1 MKQFII
7 ILLASLAVSCMQ
19 EQTLIVDFKGFEGNE
34 VEVTI
39 QDYSEYF
46 AGRKSKL
53 ARTYDLHDGKL
64 YLNLNLSQPRVV
76 HISHLDYLEANG
88 YINSRGCIELFLK
101 EGDKVAV
108 TAYNHKDH
116 ITTKVK
122 GSKINADLSIYNNII
137 RQRCGGEED
146 FYAITKEFVSSY
158 PDSAAAAFVLLN
170 IEDYQLAKQLCD
182 TLNESCFV
190 DYLGDI
196 KGHIAT
202 RAAMPTMASARLGE
216 IAPDFTVEAST
227 GEDFTLSSLRGK
239 WVVLYFCNAGDGIC
253 SLGIPKMKQY
263 YNMYKKRMEV
273 VYIESEINPKFWR
286 NTIKVYGL
294 SWTNIYTEYKTL
306 DIIYCVEDY
315 PTKIIIRPDGIMHKY
330 FNNEG
335 EEFYREID
343 RIMR

>member
-76 HISHLDYLEANG
+76 HISHLDYLDANG

-101 EGDKVAV
+101 EGDKIAV

-122 GSKINADLSIYNNII
+122 GSKINANLSIYLSIYLSTTI
-137 RQRCGGEED
+137 L
-146 FYAITKEFVSSY
+146 YAKNV
-158 PDSAAAAFVLLN
+158 AARKISMRLPKSLYRHTPTLLPQHLFFL
-170 IEDYQLAKQLCD
+170 ILE
-182 TLNESCFV
+182 TTS
-190 DYLGDI
+190 
-196 KGHIAT
+196 
-202 RAAMPTMASARLGE
+202 
-216 IAPDFTVEAST
+216 
-227 GEDFTLSSLRGK
+227 
-239 WVVLYFCNAGDGIC
+239 
-253 SLGIPKMKQY
+253 
-263 YNMYKKRMEV
+263 
-273 VYIESEINPKFWR
+273 
-286 NTIKVYGL
+286 
-294 SWTNIYTEYKTL
+294 
-306 DIIYCVEDY
+306 
-315 PTKIIIRPDGIMHKY
+315 
-330 FNNEG
+330 
-335 EEFYREID
+335 
-343 RIMR
+343 

>member
-7 ILLASLAVSCMQ
+7 ILLASLAASCMQ
-19 EQTLIVDFKGFEGNE
+19 AQTLIVDFRGFEGDK

-64 YLNLNLSQPRVV
+64 YLNLNLSQPSVV
-76 HISHLDYLEANG
+76 HISHLDYLGANG
-88 YINSRGCIELFLK
+88 YISFRGCIELFLK

-108 TAYNHKDH
+108 TANNHENH
-116 ITTKVK
+116 ITTSVR
-122 GSKINADLSIYNNII
+122 GSKICTDLSNYNNIM
-137 RQRCGGEED
+137 RQRCDGEED
-146 FYAITKEFVSSY
+146 HLEIIKEFVSSHS
-158 PDSAAAAFVLLN
+158 DSPAAAFVLLN
-170 IEDYQLAKQLCD
+170 INHYQLARQLCD
-182 TLNESCFV
+182 TLEESCFA

-202 RAAMPTMASARLGE
+202 RAAMPTMASALLGE
-216 IAPDFTVEAST
+216 IAPDFTAKTSS

-253 SLGIPKMKQY
+253 SLGINTMKRY
-263 YNMYKKRMEV
+263 YNMYKERMEV
-273 VYIESEINPKFWR
+273 VYIESEISPSNWR
-286 NTIKVYGL
+286 NTIKAYGF

-306 DIIYCVEDY
+306 NITYGVEDY
-315 PTKIIIRPDGIMHKY
+315 PTKIIIRPDGIMYRY

-335 EEFYREID
+335 EDFYREID
-343 RIMR
+343 RILK